1 MEDGVSGVLQKRL
14 HGGSCEFTK
23 TGRELQARSDV
34 KVTKRH
40 LEAEMKYL
48 EGVLAVIDR
57 QGSVADHA
65 MHERWKE
72 VGEFKKYLWERGRE
86 MDLAELAE
94 NRRSVNLEM
103 RQVKTKHRL
112 LAKLSKARKSP
123 FFGRLDFEDE
133 LGDGAKLYIGL
144 MQIEEENQFYVYDW
158 RAPISSLYYDYALGA
173 ASYEAPVGRIHGTI
187 TRRRQFKIVDGV
199 MTRCFD
205 ADLSVVDDYL
215 QEVLSHS
222 SSEKMKHIVTTIQHE
237 QNTIIRN
244 IEDKFLIVQGV
255 AGSGKT
261 SVALHR
267 VAYLLYK
274 DKKLHASNVIVF
286 SPNKV
291 FTEYISDVLPD
302 LGEENTL
309 QTTFSDFAHTHL
321 AECGEVESFPA
332 FIERVHTASASDPA
346 RNAVTQWKLSDEF
359 KVLVDRFAANT
370 IEQAQF
376 TSGLN
381 ANGRRYDAA
390 LLTEKFRSAAG
401 ATLTDKAER
410 LADIISD
417 EAAIEYEK
425 ARDQINR
432 ELFDKLCLRYTL
444 KALYGEFLSW
454 AAPSAPP
461 GLTHSACVYQPSCG
475 VPYEDSIAM
484 VYLKF
489 SLFGFPRDTKVLH
502 VEMDEVQDYTL
513 LQIEIIARI
522 FEKAAFTVL
531 GDVNQ
536 TINPFYRYATLKQLS
551 EAFRGRSG
559 FVELTKAYR
568 STEEIVRFANRILGI
583 ENVSAI
589 RHRQR
594 APVVEKT
601 ATEAEFV
608 AEVAEDLRT
617 LTEAGLKSIAIIT
630 KTAAQA
636 TTLFKALRPQ
646 IPELSHLGTRSEMF
660 SKKLVI
666 LPSYLSKGLEFD
678 GVISYS
684 ERGTPYAESEKHLY
698 YVVCTRAQHRL
709 VVYNPPAWGGQE
721 GAPVR

>member
-1 MEDGVSGVLQKRL
+1 M
-14 HGGSCEFTK
+14 
-23 TGRELQARSDV
+23 

-40 LEAEMKYL
+40 LEAERKYL
-48 EGVLAVIDR
+48 ESVLAVIDR
-57 QGSVADHA
+57 QGSVADKA
-65 MHERWKE
+65 MHESWKE
-72 VGEFKKYLWERGRE
+72 VGEFKKYLWERGSE
-86 MDLAELAE
+86 MDLGELAE
-94 NRRSVNLEM
+94 NRRSANLEM
-103 RQVKTKHRL
+103 RKVESKHRF

-123 FFGRLDFEDE
+123 FFGRLDFEAE
-133 LGDGAKLYIGL
+133 LGETERLYIGL
-144 MQIEEENQFYVYDW
+144 MQIEEESRFYVYDW
-158 RAPISSLYYDYALGA
+158 RAPISSMFYDFGLGA
-173 ASYEAPVGRIHGTI
+173 ASYAAPVGRINGTI

-205 ADLSVVDDYL
+205 TDLNVDDDYL

-222 SSEKMKHIVTTIQHE
+222 SSAKMKHIVTTIQHE

-267 VAYLLYK
+267 VAYLLYQ
-274 DKKLHASNVIVF
+274 DKQLQASNVIVF

-309 QTTFSDFAHTHL
+309 QTTFSDFAHTYL

-332 FIERVHTASASDPA
+332 FIERAHAASASDPA
-346 RNAVTQWKLSDEF
+346 RNSVTQWKLSEDF
-359 KVLVDRFAANT
+359 KVLVDRFAAHT
-370 IEQAQF
+370 IERARF
-376 TSGLN
+376 TSGIH
-381 ANGRRYDAA
+381 ANGRKYDAA
-390 LLTEKFRSAAG
+390 LLTTKFRSAAG

-425 ARDQINR
+425 ARDQIERDLLDKLRLRYPLKELHR
-432 ELFDKLCLRYTL
+432 EL
-444 KALYGEFLSW
+444 LSW
-454 AAPSAPP
+454 AASSAPP
-461 GLTHSACVYQPSCG
+461 GIARSACVYQPSRG
-475 VPYEDSIAM
+475 VAYEDSIAM
-484 VYLKF
+484 LYLKF

-513 LQIEIIARI
+513 LQIEMIGRI

-531 GDVNQ
+531 GDINQ
-536 TINPFYRYATLKQLS
+536 TINPFYRYATLHQLS
-551 EAFRGRSG
+551 EAFRGRSR
-559 FVELTKAYR
+559 FVELTKAFR
-568 STEEIVRFANRILGI
+568 STEEIVRFANQILGI

-601 ATEAEFV
+601 ATAAEFV
-608 AEVAEDLRT
+608 SMVPEDLRT

-636 TTLFKALRPQ
+636 TSLFKALRPQ
-646 IPELSHLGTRSEMF
+646 IPELRHLGTSSETF

-684 ERGTPYAESEKHLY
+684 ERETPYAESEKHLY

-709 VVYNPPAWGGQE
+709 VVYNPPAWG
-721 GAPVR
+721 ARKATP